1 MLKEIK
7 TWRELYRVLGDL
19 TYEQGEQPIQVLL
32 STASDIDVLPL
43 MPGIALATI
52 EALQFDKTRDT
63 IDNSHRP
70 EGVVLFVDHNP
81 FDEDGCFAEDLNTG
95 EKLYVQKQGASHGNG

>member
-1 MLKEIK
+1 MREMLAEIK
-7 TWRELYRVLGDL
+7 TWRELYRAIGEM
-19 TYEQGEQPIQVLL
+19 TGEQGDQRIQVIL
-32 STASDIDVLPL
+32 STANDSDVLPL

-52 EALQFDKTRDT
+52 ADLQFDKTRDS

-81 FDEDGCFAEDLNTG
+81 FDEDGCWAENLLTA
-95 EKLYVQKQGASHGNG
+95 EKLYVEKKQA